1 MGTEASPPPTSVR
14 TVTTG
19 RATDQEARC
28 PICGAAGR
36 LYFRHTVCGIHR
48 CPACGDL
55 FADYA
60 TPPEHVSRT
69 YGDDYFEGG
78 GAGYPGYHLDREI
91 LIETGRRY
99 GRLAARHH
107 APGSILDVGA
117 AAGYI
122 LKGFEETGWRGRGI
136 EPNPRMAGRARSDS
150 GVEVSVATLE
160 DYRDDR
166 RYDLVSIIQ
175 VAAHFRDLPR
185 AFANAASLVAP
196 GGLLLVETWNADS
209 KTARLWGQ
217 RWHEFSPPSVLHWF
231 TPESLARLVGRSGL
245 REVARG
251 RPKKRLSGAH
261 ARSILTHAVEGSAVL
276 SLLRPLAALVPPR
289 LAIPYPAED
298 LFWAIYRKG

>member
-1 MGTEASPPPTSVR
+1 MGTESP
-14 TVTTG
+14 
-19 RATDQEARC
+19 ARC
-28 PICGAAGR
+28 PLCGAAGQ
-36 LYFRHTVCGIHR
+36 LYFRHPVCGIHR
-48 CPACGDL
+48 CPDCGDL
-55 FADYA
+55 FADYTLSA
-60 TPPEHVSRT
+60 DHVGST
-69 YGDDYFEGG
+69 YGDSYFEGG

-107 APGSILDVGA
+107 PPGSILDVGS

-122 LKGFEETGWRGRGI
+122 LKGFQETGWRGRGL
-136 EPNPRMAGRARSDS
+136 EPNPRMAERARSES
-150 GVEVSVATLE
+150 GVDVAVGTLE
-160 DYRDDR
+160 DYADER

-185 AFANAASLVAP
+185 AFANAARLVADD
-196 GGLLLVETWNADS
+196 GLLLVETWNADS
-209 KTARLWGQ
+209 RTARFWGK

-245 REVARG
+245 REIARG

-261 ARSILTHAVEGSAVL
+261 ARSILTHAVEGSTAL
-276 SLLRPLAALVPPR
+276 SILKPFASLVPKR

-298 LFWAIYRKG
+298 LFWALYRKG

>member
-1 MGTEASPPPTSVR
+1 MATEAT
-14 TVTTG
+14 
-19 RATDQEARC
+19 ARC
-28 PICGAAGR
+28 PVCGAVGR
-36 LYFRHTVCGIHR
+36 LYFRHAVCGIHR
-48 CPACGDL
+48 CPDCGDL

-60 TPPEHVSRT
+60 LPADHVDST
-69 YGDDYFEGG
+69 YGDGYFEGG
-78 GAGYPGYHLDREI
+78 GAGYPGYHLDRDI

-122 LKGFEETGWRGRGI
+122 LKGYQETGWRGRGI
-136 EPNPRMAGRARSDS
+136 EPNPRMAERARADS
-150 GVEVSVATLE
+150 GVEVAVGTLE
-160 DYRDDR
+160 EYRDDR

-185 AFANAASLVAP
+185 AFANAAALVAD

-209 KTARLWGQ
+209 RTARFWGK

-245 REVARG
+245 QEVARG

-261 ARSILTHAVEGSAVL
+261 ARSILTHAVEGSAGL
-276 SLLRPLAALVPPR
+276 SILKPFGALIPSR